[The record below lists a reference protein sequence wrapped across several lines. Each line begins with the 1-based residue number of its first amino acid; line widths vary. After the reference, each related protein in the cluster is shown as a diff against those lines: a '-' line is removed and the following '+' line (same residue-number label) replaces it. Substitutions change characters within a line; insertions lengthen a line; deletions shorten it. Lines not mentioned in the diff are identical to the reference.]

1 MLIYHRSTYCVLATA
16 FIEKTVFDEFKYT
29 HPDDDGDGVNDI
41 TALEFPLDTLIECL
55 NIFGSAT
62 GSVGGQI
69 SQKKR
74 WKKPGEES
82 GDDDNVDEQNDRPGR
97 SRENGKIDQYFANKS
112 GKSTGMKLS
121 YIGEG
126 YPLTL
131 LL

>member
-1 MLIYHRSTYCVLATA
+1 MEEA
-16 FIEKTVFDEFKYT
+16 D
-29 HPDDDGDGVNDI
+29 NDMEDVEN

-62 GSVGGQI
+62 GFSAGPANN
-69 SQKKR
+69 KKK
-74 WKKPGEES
+74 WSKPGVES
-82 GDDDNVDEQNDRPGR
+82 DDDDNVNEQNGGAGR
-97 SRENGKIDQYFANKS
+97 GRENGRLDQYFSSKS

-121 YIGEG
+121 YTGKG